1 MTLKIDLKGRISFY
15 VYLKMVR
22 DSLNLKWGLNAFPAK
37 METPPI
43 SEKQLS
49 MAATS
54 WVHMRELLARPWVGV
69 CVPLA
74 LSLSSS

>member
-1 MTLKIDLKGRISFY
+1 MRKTTFATQSRLSGFPY
-15 VYLKMVR
+15 
-22 DSLNLKWGLNAFPAK
+22 NLQYNTIQILLSTPHGE

-43 SEKQLS
+43 RAKQLS